1 MYGDNLKFKPGELI
15 ELAPGVLTTP
25 WMPGTRLL
33 CLYLRPEIVSPEYS
47 GGRPIMNH
55 VILIRGKEVL
65 CDINVFNRA
74 KTL

>member
-15 ELAPGVLTTP
+15 ELAPGVLTAP
-25 WMPGTRLL
+25 WGPTTRVL
-33 CLYLRPEIVSPEYS
+33 CLYLRPEICPPPTAS
-47 GGRPIMNH
+47 GRPIINH